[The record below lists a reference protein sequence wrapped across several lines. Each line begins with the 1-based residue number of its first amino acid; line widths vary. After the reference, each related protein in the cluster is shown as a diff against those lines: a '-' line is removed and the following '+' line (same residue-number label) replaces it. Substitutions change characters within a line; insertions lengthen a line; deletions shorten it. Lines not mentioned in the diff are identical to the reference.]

1 MLEVSDFSKIST
13 AVSKRKFLQTA
24 QKIAIVREHL
34 EAKHQQKNN
43 VMTNLLQEHI
53 EPKRTWGDLKERWV
67 PHDVRDQVVNT
78 MRSWS

>member
-1 MLEVSDFSKIST
+1 M
-13 AVSKRKFLQTA
+13 SKRKFLQTA

-53 EPKRTWGDLKERWV
+53 ELKK
-67 PHDVRDQVVNT
+67 NLG
-78 MRSWS
+78 RSKGTLGSP

>member
-1 MLEVSDFSKIST
+1 MLEVSGFSKIST
-13 AVSKRKFLQTA
+13 AMSKRKFLQTA

-53 EPKRTWGDLKERWV
+53 ELKK
-67 PHDVRDQVVNT
+67 NLG
-78 MRSWS
+78 RSKGTLGSP